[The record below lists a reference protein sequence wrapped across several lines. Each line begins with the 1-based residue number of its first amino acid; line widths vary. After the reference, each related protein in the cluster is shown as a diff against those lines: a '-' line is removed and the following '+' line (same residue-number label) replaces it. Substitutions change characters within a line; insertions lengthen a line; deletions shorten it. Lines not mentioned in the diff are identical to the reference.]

1 MKHILTLLLALT
13 TLGAFAQNTN
23 KGGSKPHKT
32 PEERATAYANRMEKE
47 LTLTAEQKTKVHDL
61 ALTRAQ
67 KMDQLREQYKG
78 QDKKVWQA
86 ERKKARDEFH
96 AGMKS
101 VLSPEQF
108 TKWEEQQKKKAA
120 QSAKGKAKGKGKAKQ
135 TTGTGSTTTTTT
147 DGEEGADTD
156 LDGE

>member
-1 MKHILTLLLALT
+1 MKHIITLLLALT

-61 ALTRAQ
+61 ALARAQ
-67 KMDQLREQYKG
+67 KMDQLREQYKD

-120 QSAKGKAKGKGKAKQ
+120 AAAKRKAKGKGKKTQ
-135 TTGTGSTTTTTT
+135 TGGTTTTTTT

>member
-1 MKHILTLLLALT
+1 MKHIITLLLALT

-61 ALTRAQ
+61 TLARAQ
-67 KMDQLREQYKG
+67 KMDQLREQYKD

-86 ERKKARDEFH
+86 ERIKARDEFH

-120 QSAKGKAKGKGKAKQ
+120 AAAKRKAKGKGKKTQ
-135 TTGTGSTTTTTT
+135 TGGTTTTTT